1 MAAKQSK
8 QSVNP
13 WLVMALAAM
22 AQFVVVVDATITNV
36 ALPSMQ
42 RALHISAEN
51 LQWIITS
58 YTLAFGGFLMLGG
71 RAADIIG
78 RKKTFIIGVLAFALA
93 SLAVGVSQDETT
105 VIIARG
111 VQGLAAAFMSPA
123 ALSIVLNTFREGK
136 ERNKALGVWGGITS
150 SGAAIGLLAGGAL
163 TQYLNWRWNFFVNV
177 PIAILVALASIKFI
191 PESKADLGHKN
202 FDIFG
207 AVTVTGG
214 LMLLVY
220 ALTKAPAWGWTDP
233 WTLGLLAA
241 ALVILGAFLINEQ
254 RSKHPLVPL
263 SIFTTK
269 NVGKANLVMFPMI
282 AAMFAMFFFLT
293 LYVQNILGYEPLK
306 TGLAFFPVAIVIG
319 IVAGIASNLVT
330 KIGFKPLLVAGPFLV
345 GAGLF
350 WLGFIPVHGTYLA
363 NVLPPLVTIAAGMGL
378 AFVSG
383 TIGATNGVAPKD
395 SGLASGLFNT
405 TGQVG
410 GALGLAILAA
420 VAASATKD
428 YVSDK
433 MAQLGAAAQAGAAQ
447 SPQAAAAVQQ
457 FQDNALVSGFHAAFF
472 VGAGLAW
479 FGSLVALV
487 LIKHKKGEKI
497 EPNVGAVA

>member
-1 MAAKQSK
+1 MAAKK
-8 QSVNP
+8 SVNP
-13 WLVMALAAM
+13 WVVMALVSM

-42 RALHISAEN
+42 KALNISPEN
-51 LQWIITS
+51 LQWIVTA

-71 RAADIIG
+71 RAADLLG
-78 RKKTFIIGVLAFALA
+78 RKLIFIIGVIAFGLA
-93 SLAVGVSQDETT
+93 SLAVGFSQSEAV
-105 VIIARG
+105 VIVARG
-111 VQGLAAAFMSPA
+111 IQGFAAAFMSPA
-123 ALSIVLNTFREGK
+123 ALSIVLNTFKEGK

-177 PIAILVALASIKFI
+177 PIALLVAALSFRFL
-191 PESKADLGHKN
+191 PESKADLGHKQ
-202 FDIFG
+202 FDVFG

-220 ALTKAPAWGWTDP
+220 ALTKAPTWGWTDP
-233 WTLGLLAA
+233 WTLGLLAGSF
-241 ALVILGAFLINEQ
+241 VILAAFLINEH

-293 LYVQNILGYEPLK
+293 LYVQNILGYKPFT

-330 KIGFKPLLVAGPFLV
+330 KIGYKPLLVLGPFLV

-378 AFVSG
+378 SFVSG
-383 TIGATNGVAPKD
+383 TIAATNGVAPKD

-410 GALGLAILAA
+410 GALGLAILSA

-428 YVSDK
+428 YVTDK
-433 MAQLGAAAQAGAAQ
+433 VAELSAAAQGVG
-447 SPQAAAAVQQ
+447 QAAAQDPAALQQ
-457 FQDNALVSGFHAAFF
+457 FQDTALVQGFHAAFF
-472 VGAGLAW
+472 VGAGLAF
-479 FGSLVALV
+479 FGSVVALV
-487 LIKHKKGEKI
+487 LIKQYKGEKI
-497 EPNVGAVA
+497 TPNPTTAA